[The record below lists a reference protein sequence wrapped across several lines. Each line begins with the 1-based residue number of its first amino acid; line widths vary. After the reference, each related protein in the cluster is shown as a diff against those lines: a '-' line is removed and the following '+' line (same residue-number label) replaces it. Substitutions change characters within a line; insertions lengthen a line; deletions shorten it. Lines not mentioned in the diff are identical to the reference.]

1 VADEGAK
8 TLRDPLR
15 LNGTDSKEDAMTRV
29 VIAARG
35 RRMVVVVVVVI
46 ETPVQRKIC
55 PQGKKMVKDEVAG
68 LTLNDISVGGLS
80 EVSLFSDVRRHF
92 RIFG

>member
-1 VADEGAK
+1 
-8 TLRDPLR
+8 
-15 LNGTDSKEDAMTRV
+15 M
-29 VIAARG
+29 
-35 RRMVVVVVVVI
+35 I

>member
-35 RRMVVVVVVVI
+35 RRMVVVVVVI

-68 LTLNDISVGGLS
+68 LTLSDISVGGLS
-80 EVSLFSDVRRHF
+80 EVSLFSDVHRHF

>member
-1 VADEGAK
+1 MADEGAK

>member
-1 VADEGAK
+1 MKFCSVADCLG
-8 TLRDPLR
+8 TDPLR

-35 RRMVVVVVVVI
+35 RRMVVVVVI
-46 ETPVQRKIC
+46 EMPVQRKIC

-80 EVSLFSDVRRHF
+80 EVSLFSDVHRHF